1 MIQYF
6 IDIILVRFPDPLVQ
20 SESGNLTIKPSP
32 YLAGPSLHFTLLSCL
47 LSIVL
52 IFICPVSSPTP
63 FCPISLFDFPY
74 RAFWFVLSQ
83 LFHPFSSAGPWPIF
97 SGQSPLLKSR
107 SRSGHLSV
115 FSAFKRRWWREWRQS
130 KVDHGAITVKEELVW
145 WNTGDV
151 SFCWTKW
158 HHINQMLPKKMKGI
172 LEETTTRLNWG
183 HLPSSNT
190 TSTICLKILHST
202 IHGKGTMSH
211 MIRCRSISTVG
222 GSGATCTRNF
232 FEFFFFKTGD
242 LSMVQLTQKIQK
254 NSKKWRKKTPKM
266 HWHHTTQMV
275 METLVTSG

>member
-97 SGQSPLLKSR
+97 SGRSPLLKSR

-158 HHINQMLPKKMKGI
+158 HHINQMLPKKN
-172 LEETTTRLNWG
+172 E
-183 HLPSSNT
+183 
-190 TSTICLKILHST
+190 
-202 IHGKGTMSH
+202 
-211 MIRCRSISTVG
+211 
-222 GSGATCTRNF
+222 RNF
-232 FEFFFFKTGD
+232 GGNNNKVELRTF
-242 LSMVQLTQKIQK
+242 TQQQY
-254 NSKKWRKKTPKM
+254 NFYNLLENTSQHNTRER
-266 HWHHTTQMV
+266 HH
-275 METLVTSG
+275 VTYDKVS